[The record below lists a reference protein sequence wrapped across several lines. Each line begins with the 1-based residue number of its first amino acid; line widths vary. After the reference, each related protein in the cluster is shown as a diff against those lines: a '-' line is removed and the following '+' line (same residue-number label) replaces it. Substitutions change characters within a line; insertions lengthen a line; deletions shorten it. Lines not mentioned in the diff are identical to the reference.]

1 MSKCTFIP
9 EAPRVQAKTEE
20 SGGHSEAVNET
31 DKRGLV
37 SSPRKSPSKRK
48 ATARKTAVGSKKG
61 ISNAIKNEKA
71 LFNMN
76 PKSVSSET
84 IAKAVKAGNVE
95 HLEIATLMGKGKMLL
110 AKASWNDAARV
121 FIKSVPL
128 ILEQLETLFN
138 SVNAGDL
145 ETFKSTLEHNA
156 KYVFARDSNGRTPLH
171 IAAEKGHVDIV
182 RHILGVNAE
191 YTQILDVFGRTLLH
205 YASRCPQESLR
216 NDILSEGIMNGA
228 DKFARDAFGNDADFY
243 IKHDFPKAPG
253 NSAVNGGGKTNGNLS
268 DEVFEETPAN
278 VEKAVQQ
285 KDFDKLVKYVLEGES
300 DKLVDQS
307 SDDEEV
313 QEFIKN
319 IPAFQVVKNL
329 EERLRDKQLN
339 EITHLFRRK
348 SRKFTALLRR
358 VPCPVSNLY

>member
-31 DKRGLV
+31 EKRGLV
-37 SSPRKSPSKRK
+37 SSPKKSPTKRK
-48 ATARKTAVGSKKG
+48 ATAKKGGSKKAT
-61 ISNAIKNEKA
+61 SNAIKNEKA

-76 PKSVSSET
+76 PKSVTSET

-128 ILEQLETLFN
+128 VLEQLDTLFN
-138 SVNAGDL
+138 SVNNGDL
-145 ETFKSTLEHNA
+145 EAFKSTLEHNS

-171 IAAEKGHVDIV
+171 IAAEKGHLDIV

-191 YTQILDVFGRTLLH
+191 YTQILDTFGRTLLH
-205 YASRCPQESLR
+205 YASRVPKENLR
-216 NDILSEGIMNGA
+216 NEILTEGIMNGA

-243 IKHDFPKAPG
+243 VKHDFPKTAG
-253 NSAVNGGGKTNGNLS
+253 GGGTSNAVNGKANGNLS
-268 DEVFEETPAN
+268 DDVFEESPAN

-285 KDFDKLVKYVLEGES
+285 KDFDKMVKYVLEGES

-319 IPAFQVVKNL
+319 IPAFQV
-329 EERLRDKQLN
+329 RLK
-339 EITHLFRRK
+339 
-348 SRKFTALLRR
+348 
-358 VPCPVSNLY
+358 VSDCSFSLILTGFS